1 MKMNK
6 LGDIGL
12 HTGNLIK
19 ICDVSPEIEIT
30 DMK

>member
-1 MKMNK
+1 MNK

-12 HTGNLIK
+12 HTGNFITR
-19 ICDVSPEIEIT
+19 DVSPEIEIT

>member
-1 MKMNK
+1 MEMNK

-12 HTGNLIK
+12 HTGNSIRTY
-19 ICDVSPEIEIT
+19 DVSPEIEIT